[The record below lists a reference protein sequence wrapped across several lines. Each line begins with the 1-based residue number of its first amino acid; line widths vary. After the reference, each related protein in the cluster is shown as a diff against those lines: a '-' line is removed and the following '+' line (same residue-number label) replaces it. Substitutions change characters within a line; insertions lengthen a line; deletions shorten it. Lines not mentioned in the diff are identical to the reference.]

1 MLKESLPFDEI
12 QLLEE
17 CREYLLR
24 SLGVQEVSATM
35 AAATDVR
42 VTNKQEKRAVP
53 GEPLIFTAL
62 AS

>member
-12 QLLEE
+12 ELLEE
-17 CREYLLR
+17 CREHLVR
-24 SLGVQEVSATM
+24 SLGVQEISATM

-42 VTNKQEKRAVP
+42 VSNKQGKRAVP

-62 AS
+62 AA